1 MCLDLNPNQR
11 QSKIAEDDIICY
23 KVLDKNYVHD
33 KLTTIFK
40 RSVVNIGKLYTSE
53 FTFNHDSTSVQMG
66 LHSFVHEDDAKKL
79 MEYVNRYK
87 SNNEHELNKFAVV
100 VKCIIPKGSSY
111 YEGNFEYYTDLGR
124 EAQNVDSYA
133 SNVLIYNEIIHER
146 IQL

>member
-1 MCLDLNPNQR
+1 MCLDLNKDQ
-11 QSKIAEDDIICY
+11 QQVKTAVEDMVCY

-40 RSVVNIGKLYTSE
+40 RSVVNIGELYTSE

-66 LHSFVHEDDAKKL
+66 LHSFTYEDDAKKL

-87 SNNEHELNKFAVV
+87 LNNEHELNKFAVV
-100 VKCIIPKGSSY
+100 VKCTIPKGSTY
-111 YEGNFEYYTDLGR
+111 YEGNFEYNTDLSR
-124 EAQNVDSYA
+124 EAQNADSYA